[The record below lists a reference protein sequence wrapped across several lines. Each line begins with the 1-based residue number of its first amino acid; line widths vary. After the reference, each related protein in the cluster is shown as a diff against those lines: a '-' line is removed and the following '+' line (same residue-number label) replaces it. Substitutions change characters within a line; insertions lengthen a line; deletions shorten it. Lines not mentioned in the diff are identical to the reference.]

1 MATKEKRIAVL
12 GSGWGDEGKGHFVHS
27 LAPKYDWVV
36 RTSGGANAG
45 HTIYRDGK
53 KYVHNLLPSVDFRT
67 DTTKAFLG
75 QGMVIDLFK
84 LRDEIIEA
92 GKTYKD
98 VGKRIYV
105 DPDAFLV
112 LPEHKEQDK
121 KLNGHIG
128 STNRGIG
135 PAYTDKMAR
144 KGLRIRKLLTSSGKA
159 IAEADI
165 IGQLLKLGVQF
176 TSVLDLKKEFLKSSI
191 LYEGAQGILLDLNH
205 GSYPFVSCGDC
216 TVAGIYAS
224 GFAFAPPQK
233 VYGVA
238 KAYQTKVGEGPF
250 PTELHGA
257 DAEELRKIGN
267 EYGATTGRPRR
278 VGWLDL
284 PALRYAIDKGGITH
298 LVITK
303 LDILNGLDGF
313 AVCDQYGQDNID
325 PVCGQ
330 DFFETQPE
338 YRRIPGWKDAGKL
351 DDKVMNFVNFVEQQ
365 TKIVVEYVSTGTSV
379 DDIHRLN

>member
-1 MATKEKRIAVL
+1 MKAPLTKKVSLDGRHSVEIVL
-12 GSGWGDEGKGHFVHS
+12 SGNGQIYFTMKTLGLVSNNGDWNS
-27 LAPKYDWVV
+27 DDWFQ
-36 RTSGGANAG
+36 SQISFPPA
-45 HTIYRDGK
+45 
-53 KYVHNLLPSVDFRT
+53 
-67 DTTKAFLG
+67 
-75 QGMVIDLFK
+75 MVT
-84 LRDEIIEA
+84 E
-92 GKTYKD
+92 
-98 VGKRIYV
+98 
-105 DPDAFLV
+105 
-112 LPEHKEQDK
+112 
-121 KLNGHIG
+121 
-128 STNRGIG
+128 
-135 PAYTDKMAR
+135 MAR
-144 KGLRIRKLLTSSGKA
+144 VLKQWLLCYVENS
-159 IAEADI
+159 I